1 MPPVAACPSVLMVP
15 TSYKRCVVVSQAS
28 TAARTSVLINS
39 RESYTCADTHYK
51 CDNGFCVPRDVL
63 CDFDDDCGDS
73 SDEHYCLYRKC
84 YEEEFTCGN
93 GECVFPGFVC
103 DGEPKCSDGS
113 DETHCQP
120 EDFAVCKS
128 GRLVHRHFWCD
139 GSADCADNHAD
150 ELHCGE
156 CREDQFLCP
165 NGRCILQGN
174 VCDAQCDCLDCADE
188 RNCSRFYTTRSGVAV
203 CQLGQSIRCGI
214 LTGDRQEERCVAAEY
229 VCDGIDH
236 CHIGK
241 KRLSDELECWHMSK
255 PCLPP
260 EGEVEPWVQCSDGR
274 CVPKSL
280 LCNREGACPNGQ
292 DANGCPVMTCKE
304 GEWQCF
310 SGQCIPLQHHCDGKF
325 YHCND
330 SSDERNCRKVN
341 EKCTSDWRPCS
352 DGRCIPGAFFC
363 DEKVDCLNG
372 EDEDNCT
379 ATVECGE
386 GEWQCSSGGQCVNVS
401 YRCDLYFDCNDTS
414 DELLC
419 SDHECD
425 QDHMK
430 CHSGQCVRRDY
441 WCDYVVD
448 CFDKSDE
455 MYCEINIGCEE
466 GQFQCASGQCI
477 PSEDRCVVHQG
488 TTRRGCGDGSH
499 LLNCKG
505 SNGTTCGEDMHRCL
519 SGPCIHHSDIC
530 NEKINCPNTWDDES
544 NCIFSCSKNAAKCRC
559 FNVEANCSS
568 LDLQEFPDTEEQ
580 INIFIFADN
589 YLNVTLEAKPIRQN
603 MSRAIHLD
611 LSRNHIAHLRNDVFA
626 HLWRLKILD
635 LRDNHLTNLT
645 ANAFNGLLN
654 LRSLD
659 LSYQGL
665 THISSNAF
673 LGLRKLATLSLS
685 HNKLGHL
692 HHKFFSGL
700 QNLKKLDV
708 SHNSIVTVNYNTFQH
723 IPKLKF
729 LVLDEFRQCCQVRHI
744 ARCVPEADE
753 FSTCEDL
760 MSNLVL
766 RVSIWV
772 LGLVALFGNTFVIIW
787 RSAFS
792 SFNKLNSFLIVN
804 LALGDLLMGFYL
816 IVVGGVDLHY
826 RGVYAEH
833 QLFWRTSWLCQ
844 MAGFLST
851 FSSELSVFT
860 LTVIT
865 VERLRI
871 IMHPSH
877 NKSTKPTKLVMAG
890 VWIVVGVLATLPLV
904 NREYFN
910 NFYGRSGVC
919 LALHITQEKPSGW
932 EYSVFIFLGLNFVSF
947 GVIAVSYVL
956 MYFAVRKTRMEA
968 ARISRREDENLAKRM
983 TLIVATDAA
992 CWLPI
997 IILGVVSLY
1006 GVDVPPKVFSWVA
1019 VFILPLNAAVNP
1031 VLYTLSTSP
1040 VRKKLGTIRQSLS
1053 SRNSGSATGIPL
1065 PPIKRPRESTLSS
1078 DVVKTSDKGTA
1089 VNTKDTVCVYKP
1101 GTAHTQDVL
1110 TCLHKSPEAV

>member
-1 MPPVAACPSVLMVP
+1 IVCLIIVAPSITHSTHSTHSSHSSHSTHSTHSSSMDTGNTHQSSDHHHCHTRTRRLVEMEGMEEGTVGEVEEDEGTVGEVEEDEGTVGEVEEEEGTIGEVEEEEGTVGEVEEVCEPGWWQCWGGSQCVP
-15 TSYKRCVVVSQAS
+15 LNATCSGVPQCADGSDELQEMC
-28 TAARTSVLINS
+28 
-39 RESYTCADTHYK
+39 ESYTCADTHYK

-150 ELHCGE
+150 ELHC
-156 CREDQFLCP
+156 
-165 NGRCILQGN
+165 
-174 VCDAQCDCLDCADE
+174 
-188 RNCSRFYTTRSGVAV
+188 VAV

-372 EDEDNCT
+372 EDEDNC
-379 ATVECGE
+379 
-386 GEWQCSSGGQCVNVS
+386 
-401 YRCDLYFDCNDTS
+401 
-414 DELLC
+414 
-419 SDHECD
+419 
-425 QDHMK
+425 
-430 CHSGQCVRRDY
+430 
-441 WCDYVVD
+441 
-448 CFDKSDE
+448 
-455 MYCEINIGCEE
+455 
-466 GQFQCASGQCI
+466 
-477 PSEDRCVVHQG
+477 
-488 TTRRGCGDGSH
+488 
-499 LLNCKG
+499 
-505 SNGTTCGEDMHRCL
+505 
-519 SGPCIHHSDIC
+519 
-530 NEKINCPNTWDDES
+530 
-544 NCIFSCSKNAAKCRC
+544 IFSCSKNAAKCRC

-580 INIFIFADN
+580 INIF
-589 YLNVTLEAKPIRQN
+589 
-603 MSRAIHLD
+603 D

-654 LRSLD
+654 LRHLSGNSITSLA
-659 LSYQGL
+659 SHAFYGL
-665 THISSNAF
+665 TS
-673 LGLRKLATLSLS
+673 LAT
-685 HNKLGHL
+685 
-692 HHKFFSGL
+692 
-700 QNLKKLDV
+700 LDV

-729 LVLDEFRQCCQVRHI
+729 L
-744 ARCVPEADE
+744 CVPEADE

-844 MAGFLST
+844 MAGFLI
-851 FSSELSVFT
+851 
-860 LTVIT
+860 IT

-983 TLIVATDAA
+983 TLIV
-992 CWLPI
+992 
-997 IILGVVSLY
+997 
-1006 GVDVPPKVFSWVA
+1006 FSWVA